1 MSGLSDYSQNKL
13 IDLMLRGQAFTAPA
27 TLYHTLLTCTK
38 GARGN
43 STVYALNDTIA
54 VTANDGKIHLYK
66 CTTAGTS
73 AASQSTLYPG
83 AVGEAITDGTAVMTE
98 QSAALDA
105 GTAEVEVTG
114 GSFARVAVTAAL
126 ANYAGTQS
134 AGSTTASSGTTGTSS
149 NNGTIT
155 FATPT
160 GQWVPAGG
168 AIWGFAIYD
177 ASSAGNPLIWGPLAA
192 VKTSINTGD
201 PAPTI
206 AAAAL
211 SVQIG
216 S

>member
-13 IDLMLRGQAFTAPA
+13 VDLMLRGQAFTAPP

-38 GARGN
+38 GARQN
-43 STVYALNDTIA
+43 SIAYAVNDTIA
-54 VTANDGKIHLYK
+54 VVANDGKIHLYK
-66 CTTAGTS
+66 CTTLGTT
-73 AASQSTLYPG
+73 AAAQSTLYPG
-83 AVGEAITDGTAVMTE
+83 VAAEVITDGTAVFTE

-105 GTAEVEVTG
+105 GTAEVEVSG
-114 GSFARVAVTAAL
+114 GSFARVAVTASL

-134 AGSTTASSGTTGTSS
+134 AASTTASMGTNGTTS
-149 NNGTIT
+149 NNGTVT
-155 FATPT
+155 FATPS
-160 GQWVPAGG
+160 GQWVPTGG

-177 ASSAGNPLIWGPLAA
+177 ASSAGNLLFWGPMSAL
-192 VKTSINTGD
+192 KTSINTGD